1 MINRINKSGD
11 QISYKFIH
19 YAVER
24 SVQGTVFDE
33 NIYNVVSMKCDNI
46 TEAIKNNEKQ
56 RKREVASDSSE
67 KSIGLN
73 F

>member
-1 MINRINKSGD
+1 
-11 QISYKFIH
+11 
-19 YAVER
+19 
-24 SVQGTVFDE
+24 VQGTVFDE
-33 NIYNVVSMKCDNI
+33 NIYNVVSIKCDNI